1 MPYSFVTPWSVAYQ
15 APLSIG
21 FSRQE
26 YWSGL
31 PFSSSGDL
39 PDSGIEPTSPALQAD
54 SLLLSH
60 EESTINMVLY
70 LEKDLQFACG
80 SGPEK
85 GCSLCYCQVVQEGVS
100 KMGGKVVFAGV
111 DE

>member
-1 MPYSFVTPWSVAYQ
+1 ME
-15 APLSIG
+15 
-21 FSRQE
+21 FSQQE
-26 YWSGL
+26 YWNEL
-31 PFSSSGDL
+31 LFPPPGDL
-39 PDSGIEPTSPALQAD
+39 PKGIKPTSPALQAD